1 MVHLLLSNV
10 RRYPR
15 YQSTLYAWQ
24 STLFSY
30 ELYGSRRN
38 QLLTLTLTSYP
49 LFLPSR
55 YYHIVGSISL
65 SIADDL
71 PALVYSSEE
80 TQQAPYSSFAV
91 LADIDY

>member
-10 RRYPR
+10 RRYLK

-38 QLLTLTLTSYP
+38 QLLTLTSYP

-65 SIADDL
+65 GVVDDL